1 MHSTPAARLS
11 YLLPEVK
18 CWPLSQMRPE
28 DRPLTQTGTITNTM
42 MSQSTEKQRRLFC
55 EMMYRGFLD
64 MRGLGLQGKS
74 EQAAALADAFH
85 NLPIAMFQPEFDW
98 GMSRAYFQSYHTQY
112 PPQSGAETNNY
123 VASHDRIQ
131 ASV

>member
-1 MHSTPAARLS
+1 MHAVSP
-11 YLLPEVK
+11 VK
-18 CWPLSQMRPE
+18 RSNYDFFRSPDSQQPN
-28 DRPLTQTGTITNTM
+28 DALQPTQTGTITNAM
-42 MSQSTEKQRRLFC
+42 KSQPTEKQRRLFC

-98 GMSRAYFQSYHTQY
+98 GLSRAYFQSYHTQY